1 MPTLETSRP
10 IAAPTDRLGASQW
23 RLIILASLG
32 GALEFYDFVVYGVF
46 AQFIGR
52 AFFSMLDAT
61 MALVLSFA
69 VFAIGYLS
77 RPVGGMVLSW
87 FGDRYGRRR
96 VFIVSVIVVSFST
109 IGMGLVP
116 TYASWGIAA
125 TLTMILLR
133 LIQGFCL
140 GGELPGSITY
150 VVETVPRR
158 AGFVC
163 GIVFF
168 CVNSGVLLAAAVNLA
183 VHAALPPD
191 DVAAYGW
198 RIAFVFGGLIG
209 LLGFW
214 LRRKLEE
221 TPEFA
226 HMKHMAAD
234 HPFAELI
241 RGHARPVI
249 VGALTTCA
257 TAGYNGLLFAHM
269 PAYLDK
275 VLHYDPKS
283 VALAQNVALAVASI
297 GILIVGR
304 ISDAVPR
311 RHLMRAGALLLIV
324 LTMPFYYA
332 AAEHKMDIVLLM
344 ALAGLGA
351 ALINGTFACIIAD
364 MFPTRVRFS
373 GVALSFNLS
382 FTIFSGTAPLI
393 GTWLIARTGDVTAPG
408 YFMLLCAV
416 VTFAATFALKSL
428 GGMIGQQ
435 AGAAHG
441 DRSHVR

>member
-1 MPTLETSRP
+1 MKTVDTATPRGTP
-10 IAAPTDRLGASQW
+10 FDRLSASQW

-52 AFFSMLDAT
+52 AFFSMLEPM
-61 MALVLSFA
+61 MALLLSFA

-77 RPVGGMVLSW
+77 RPIGGAVLSW

-96 VFIVSVIVVSFST
+96 VFIISVIVVSLST

-125 TLTMILLR
+125 TITMVLLR

-150 VVETVPRR
+150 VVETVPLR

-163 GIVFF
+163 GVVFF
-168 CVNSGVLLAAAVNLA
+168 CVNSGVLLAAAVNLSLHSVLSA
-183 VHAALPPD
+183 D
-191 DVAAYGW
+191 DVATYGW
-198 RIAFVFGGLIG
+198 RIAFIFGGLIG
-209 LLGFW
+209 LVGFW

-221 TPEFA
+221 TPEFV
-226 HMKHMAAD
+226 HMKHLAAK
-234 HPFAELI
+234 HPFAELMREHWRAVLLGI
-241 RGHARPVI
+241 
-249 VGALTTCA
+249 LTTCA
-257 TAGYNGLLFAHM
+257 TAAYNGLLFAHM
-269 PAYLDK
+269 PAYLDR
-275 VLHYDPKS
+275 VLHYDPHQ
-283 VALAQNVALAVASI
+283 VAIGQNVALATASI

-304 ISDAVPR
+304 IGDSVPR
-311 RHLMRAGALLLIV
+311 RHLMRAGALLLAI
-324 LTMPFYYA
+324 LAMPFYHA
-332 AAEHKMDIVLLM
+332 AASHSMDLIALM
-344 ALAGLGA
+344 FLGGMGA

-373 GVALSFNLS
+373 GVALAFNLS

-393 GTWLIARTGDVTAPG
+393 GTWAISWTADVAAPG
-408 YFMLLCAV
+408 YFMMLCAL
-416 VTFAATFALKSL
+416 VTFFATFGLKRISGRISPSQTATVTL
-428 GGMIGQQ
+428 GG
-435 AGAAHG
+435 
-441 DRSHVR
+441 

>member
-1 MPTLETSRP
+1 MQNLEAVNVRS
-10 IAAPTDRLGASQW
+10 ASFNRLTAGQW

-52 AFFSMLDAT
+52 AFFSMLDPM
-61 MALVLSFA
+61 MALLLSFA

-77 RPVGGMVLSW
+77 RPIGGAVLSW
-87 FGDRYGRRR
+87 FGDRFGRRR
-96 VFIVSVIVVSFST
+96 VFIVSVIIVSLST

-125 TLTMILLR
+125 TFTMILLR
-133 LIQGFCL
+133 LVQGFCL

-168 CVNSGVLLAAAVNLA
+168 CVNSGVLLAAAVNLG
-183 VHAALPPD
+183 VHAVLTPD

-198 RIAFVFGGLIG
+198 RFAFIFGGVIG

-226 HMKHMAAD
+226 HMKQFASK
-234 HPFAELI
+234 HPFAELM
-241 RGHARPVI
+241 REHWRPVLLGI
-249 VGALTTCA
+249 LTTCA

-275 VLHYDPKS
+275 VLHYDPHQ
-283 VALAQNVALAVASI
+283 VALGQNVALATASI

-304 ISDAVPR
+304 IGDGMSR
-311 RHLMRAGALLLIV
+311 RHLMRAGALLLIM
-324 LTMPFYYA
+324 LAMPFYHA
-332 AAEHKMDIVLLM
+332 AVSHRMDLIALMLLG
-344 ALAGLGA
+344 GLGA

-373 GVALSFNLS
+373 GVALAFNLS
-382 FTIFSGTAPLI
+382 FTLFSGTAPLI
-393 GTWLIARTGDVTAPG
+393 GTWLISRTGDLAAPG
-408 YFMLLCAV
+408 YFMVACASL
-416 VTFAATFALKSL
+416 TFVATFGLKALSGKIVAPAAPATAL
-428 GGMIGQQ
+428 TGG
-435 AGAAHG
+435 
-441 DRSHVR
+441 

>member
-1 MPTLETSRP
+1 MPTLESSTALGASSE
-10 IAAPTDRLGASQW
+10 RLSASQW

-46 AQFIGR
+46 AQFIGA
-52 AFFSMLDAT
+52 AFFSMLDP
-61 MALVLSFA
+61 MMSLVMSFA

-77 RPVGGMVLSW
+77 RPLGGAVLSW

-96 VFIVSVIVVSFST
+96 VFIVSVIVVSLST

-116 TYASWGIAA
+116 TYASWGLAA
-125 TLTMILLR
+125 TFTMIGLR

-168 CVNSGVLLAAAVNLA
+168 CVNSGVLLAALMNLF
-183 VHAALPPD
+183 VHAALAPA
-191 DVAAYGW
+191 DVPAYGW

-226 HMKHMAAD
+226 NMKHLASKR
-234 HPFAELI
+234 PFTELWRKHWRAVVCGI
-241 RGHARPVI
+241 
-249 VGALTTCA
+249 LTTAA

-275 VLHYDPKS
+275 VLHYDPHT
-283 VALAQNVALAVASI
+283 VAIAQNVALATASI
-297 GILIVGR
+297 GILIVGYLG
-304 ISDAVPR
+304 DHVPR
-311 RHLMRAGALLLIV
+311 RLLMRAGALILVV
-324 LTMPFYYA
+324 LSLPFYSVLVA
-332 AAEHKMDIVLLM
+332 HGMDLVTLMLLG
-344 ALAGLGA
+344 GLGA

-373 GVALSFNLS
+373 GVAIAFNLS

-393 GTWLIARTGDVTAPG
+393 GTWLIGKMGTPLAPAWFMTACA
-408 YFMLLCAV
+408 LL
-416 VTFAATFALKSL
+416 TFAATFALKGLS
-428 GGMIGQQ
+428 GKIGV
-435 AGAAHG
+435 AE
-441 DRSHVR
+441 

>member
-1 MPTLETSRP
+1 MQTVKSAT
-10 IAAPTDRLGASQW
+10 AASARAERLSASQW

-52 AFFSMLDAT
+52 AFFSMLDPV
-61 MALVLSFA
+61 MELVLSFA

-77 RPVGGMVLSW
+77 RPIGGMVLSW
-87 FGDRYGRRR
+87 FGDRYGRRK
-96 VFIVSVIVVSFST
+96 VFIISVIVVSLST
-109 IGMGLVP
+109 IGIGLVP
-116 TYASWGIAA
+116 TYATWGIAA
-125 TLTMILLR
+125 TLTMIALR

-168 CVNSGVLLAAAVNLA
+168 CVNSGVLLAATVNLG
-183 VHAALPPD
+183 VHSLLAPA

-198 RIAFVFGGLIG
+198 RIAFIFGGVIG

-226 HMKHMAAD
+226 DMKHMASK
-234 HPFAELI
+234 HPLGELL
-241 RGHARPVI
+241 RDYWKPVLLGI
-249 VGALTTCA
+249 ATTAA

-269 PAYLDK
+269 PAYLSK
-275 VLHYDPKS
+275 VLHYDGQQ
-283 VALAQNVALAVASI
+283 VALGQNVALATASI
-297 GILIVGR
+297 CILLTGR
-304 ISDAVPR
+304 LADAIPR
-311 RHLMRAGALLLIV
+311 RHLMRAGALLLA
-324 LTMPFYYA
+324 LLGMPFYHAVA
-332 AAEHKMDIVLLM
+332 AHQINLIWLM
-344 ALAGLGA
+344 LLAGVGA
-351 ALINGTFACIIAD
+351 GLVNGTFACIIAD

-373 GVALSFNLS
+373 GIALAFNFS

-393 GTWLIARTGDVTAPG
+393 GTWLISRYDDPAAPG
-408 YFMLLCAV
+408 YFLVGCALL
-416 VTFAATFALKSL
+416 TFAATFGLKALSGK
-428 GGMIGQQ
+428 IE
-435 AGAAHG
+435 APAA
-441 DRSHVR
+441 RAVAA

>member
-1 MPTLETSRP
+1 MPTLES
-10 IAAPTDRLGASQW
+10 DRMLDTQHEALTASQW

-46 AQFIGR
+46 AQYIGR
-52 AFFSMLDAT
+52 AFFSMLAPLT
-61 MALVLSFA
+61 ALAMSFA

-77 RPVGGMVLSW
+77 RPLGGAVLSW

-96 VFIVSVIVVSFST
+96 VFIVSVIVVSLST

-125 TLTMILLR
+125 TVTMILLR

-183 VHAALPPD
+183 VHLLLAPS

-221 TPEFA
+221 TPEFSS
-226 HMKHMAAD
+226 MKSIASK
-234 HPFAELI
+234 HPLAELLREHWRAVLFGI
-241 RGHARPVI
+241 AATV
-249 VGALTTCA
+249 A

-269 PAYLDK
+269 PAYLEK
-275 VLHYDPKS
+275 VLHYDARS
-283 VALAQNVALAVASI
+283 VAIGQNLALATASL
-297 GILIVGR
+297 GILVVGR
-304 ISDAVPR
+304 LGDSVSR

-324 LTMPFYYA
+324 LSMPFYRA
-332 AAEHKMDIVLLM
+332 AVAHSMNLSALM
-344 ALAGLGA
+344 ILAGLGA
-351 ALINGTFACIIAD
+351 ALTNGTFACIVAD

-373 GVALSFNLS
+373 GVAIAFNLGM
-382 FTIFSGTAPLI
+382 TIFSGPTPLVA
-393 GTWLIARTGDVTAPG
+393 TWLIGKTGDPTSPG
-408 YFMLLCAV
+408 LLMIACAV
-416 VTFAATFALKSL
+416 ITFAGTFGFKALS
-428 GGMIGQQ
+428 GHIGPR
-435 AGAAHG
+435 AALSVS
-441 DRSHVR
+441 RS

>member
-1 MPTLETSRP
+1 MPSLETSRP
-10 IAAPTDRLGASQW
+10 LAAPADRLSASQW

-52 AFFSMLDAT
+52 AFFSMLDST

-77 RPVGGMVLSW
+77 RPIGGMVLSW

-96 VFIVSVIVVSFST
+96 VFIVSVIIVSLST

-163 GIVFF
+163 GVVFF
-168 CVNSGVLLAAAVNLA
+168 CVNSGVLLAAGVNLA
-183 VHAALPPD
+183 VHLALAPA
-191 DVAAYGW
+191 DVAVYGW
-198 RIAFVFGGLIG
+198 RIAFIFGGLIG

-226 HMKHMAAD
+226 SMKSMASK
-234 HPFAELI
+234 HPLAELLREHWKAVLFGI
-241 RGHARPVI
+241 AASV
-249 VGALTTCA
+249 A
-257 TAGYNGLLFAHM
+257 TACYNGLLFAHM
-269 PAYLDK
+269 PAYLEK
-275 VLHYDPKS
+275 VLHYDPRS
-283 VALAQNVALAVASI
+283 VAIGQNLALGTASL
-297 GILIVGR
+297 GILLVGR
-304 ISDAVPR
+304 LGDSVSR
-311 RHLMRAGALLLIV
+311 RHLMRAGALVLILLSV
-324 LTMPFYYA
+324 PFYRA
-332 AAEHKMDIVLLM
+332 VVAHSMSLTALM
-344 ALAGLGA
+344 LLAGLGA
-351 ALINGTFACIIAD
+351 ALTNGTFACIIAD

-373 GVALSFNLS
+373 GVAIAFNLGM
-382 FTIFSGTAPLI
+382 TIFSGPTPLVA
-393 GTWLIARTGDVTAPG
+393 TWLIGRTGDAAAPG
-408 YFMLLCAV
+408 FLMVACAII
-416 VTFAATFALKSL
+416 TFAGTFGFKALSGHIRPRDATSAF
-428 GGMIGQQ
+428 
-435 AGAAHG
+435 H
-441 DRSHVR
+441 

>member
-1 MPTLETSRP
+1 MMPTLETTPARSVP
-10 IAAPTDRLGASQW
+10 FDRLSASQW

-52 AFFSMLDAT
+52 AFFSMLDPT
-61 MALVLSFA
+61 MALLLSFA

-77 RPVGGMVLSW
+77 RPIGGAVLSW

-96 VFIVSVIVVSFST
+96 VFIVSVIVVSLST

-125 TLTMILLR
+125 TVAMVLLR

-168 CVNSGVLLAAAVNLA
+168 CVNSGVLLAAAVNLG
-183 VHAALPPD
+183 VHALLTPD

-198 RIAFVFGGLIG
+198 RIAFIFGGMIG

-226 HMKHMAAD
+226 QMKGMAAK
-234 HPFAELI
+234 HPFAELM
-241 RGHARPVI
+241 RDYWRPVLI
-249 VGALTTCA
+249 GVLTTAA
-257 TAGYNGLLFAHM
+257 TAAYNGLLFAHM

-275 VLHYDPKS
+275 VLHYDPRQ
-283 VALAQNVALAVASI
+283 VALGQNVALATASI
-297 GILIVGR
+297 GILLVGR
-304 ISDAVPR
+304 LGDSVAR

-324 LTMPFYYA
+324 LTMPFYHA
-332 AAEHKMDIVLLM
+332 AAGHRIDLIALM
-344 ALAGLGA
+344 FLGGLGA

-373 GVALSFNLS
+373 GVALAFNLS
-382 FTIFSGTAPLI
+382 FTIFSGTAPLV
-393 GTWLIARTGDVTAPG
+393 GTWLIARTGDAAAPG
-408 YFMLLCAV
+408 YFMVACAAL
-416 VTFAATFALKSL
+416 TLAATFGLKSL
-428 GGMIGQQ
+428 SGRIGAPGLAMASVEQ
-435 AGAAHG
+435 
-441 DRSHVR
+441 

>member
-1 MPTLETSRP
+1 MPTFDSSQPL
-10 IAAPTDRLGASQW
+10 AAPADRPSINQW

-46 AQFIGR
+46 AQYIGR
-52 AFFSMLDAT
+52 AFFSMLDST

-77 RPVGGMVLSW
+77 RPIGGLVLSW
-87 FGDRYGRRR
+87 FGDRHGRRR
-96 VFIVSVIVVSFST
+96 VFIVSVMIVSLST

-183 VHAALPPD
+183 VHMLLPPP

-226 HMKHMAAD
+226 RMKNMASKR
-234 HPFAELI
+234 PLTELL
-241 RGHARPVI
+241 REHWRAVVFGVTAAV
-249 VGALTTCA
+249 A

-269 PAYLDK
+269 PAYLEK
-275 VLHYDPKS
+275 LLHYDARN
-283 VALAQNVALAVASI
+283 VAIAQNLALGTASI
-297 GILIVGR
+297 GILLVGR
-304 ISDAVPR
+304 LGDWIPR
-311 RHLMRAGALLLIV
+311 RHLMRVGALLLI
-324 LTMPFYYA
+324 LLSMPFYNA
-332 AAEHKMDIVLLM
+332 VVAHRMNLM
-344 ALAGLGA
+344 TLMFLAGLGA

-373 GVALSFNLS
+373 GIALSFNLGM
-382 FTIFSGTAPLI
+382 TIFSGPAPLVA
-393 GTWLIARTGDVTAPG
+393 TWLIRQTGNLASPGYLMITCAAITLAGTFGFASLSGNIGART
-408 YFMLLCAV
+408 
-416 VTFAATFALKSL
+416 ALP
-428 GGMIGQQ
+428 
-435 AGAAHG
+435 A
-441 DRSHVR
+441 SHS

>member
-1 MPTLETSRP
+1 MPTLESRALGTSNE
-10 IAAPTDRLGASQW
+10 RLSASQW

-52 AFFSMLDAT
+52 AFFSMLDP
-61 MALVLSFA
+61 MVALVMSFA

-77 RPVGGMVLSW
+77 RPIGGAVLSW
-87 FGDRYGRRR
+87 FGDRYGRRK
-96 VFIVSVIVVSFST
+96 VFIVSVIVVSLST

-116 TYASWGIAA
+116 TYASWGLAA
-125 TLTMILLR
+125 TFTMIGLR

-168 CVNSGVLLAAAVNLA
+168 CVNFGVLLAAAVNLA
-183 VHAALPPD
+183 VHAVLPADAVPL
-191 DVAAYGW
+191 YGW
-198 RIAFVFGGLIG
+198 RIAFIFGGVIG

-226 HMKHMAAD
+226 HMKGMASK
-234 HPFAELI
+234 HPFAELM
-241 RGHARPVI
+241 REHWRAVLLGI
-249 VGALTTCA
+249 VTTAA
-257 TAGYNGLLFAHM
+257 TAAYNGLLFAHM

-275 VLHYDPKS
+275 VLHYEPRT
-283 VALAQNVALAVASI
+283 VALAQNIALATASI

-311 RHLMRAGALLLIV
+311 RHLMRAGAFLLIV
-324 LTMPFYYA
+324 LSIPFYNA
-332 AAEHKMDIVLLM
+332 AVAHHFDLIVLML
-344 ALAGLGA
+344 LGGLGA

-373 GVALSFNLS
+373 GVAISFNLS

-393 GTWLIARTGDVTAPG
+393 GTWLIERTGDLSAPA
-408 YFMLLCAV
+408 YFMVGCAIL
-416 VTFAATFALKSL
+416 TFFATFALK
-428 GGMIGQQ
+428 GMSGKIGV
-435 AGAAHG
+435 A
-441 DRSHVR
+441 

>member
-1 MPTLETSRP
+1 MPTLESSP
-10 IAAPTDRLGASQW
+10 ALGVSSQRLSASQW

-46 AQFIGR
+46 AQFIGA
-52 AFFSMLDAT
+52 AFFSMLDP
-61 MALVLSFA
+61 MMSLVMSFA

-77 RPVGGMVLSW
+77 RPLGGAVLSW

-96 VFIVSVIVVSFST
+96 VFIVSVIVVSLST

-116 TYASWGIAA
+116 TYASWGLAA
-125 TLTMILLR
+125 TFMMIGLR

-150 VVETVPRR
+150 VVETVPLR

-168 CVNSGVLLAAAVNLA
+168 CVNSGVLLAALVNLF
-183 VHAALPPD
+183 VHAALAPA
-191 DVAAYGW
+191 DVPVYGW

-226 HMKHMAAD
+226 DMKHLASK
-234 HPFAELI
+234 HPFTELW
-241 RGHARPVI
+241 REHWRAVV
-249 VGALTTCA
+249 VGILTTAA
-257 TAGYNGLLFAHM
+257 TAAYNGLLFAHM
-269 PAYLDK
+269 PAYLDR
-275 VLHYDPKS
+275 VLHYDPHT
-283 VALAQNVALAVASI
+283 VALAQNVALATASL
-297 GILIVGR
+297 GILIVGYVGD
-304 ISDAVPR
+304 SVPR
-311 RHLMRAGALLLIV
+311 RYLMRAGALILILLSLPFYSALVAHSMDLIV
-324 LTMPFYYA
+324 LM
-332 AAEHKMDIVLLM
+332 MLG
-344 ALAGLGA
+344 GLGA
-351 ALINGTFACIIAD
+351 ALINGTFACIIAE

-373 GVALSFNLS
+373 GVAIAFNLS

-393 GTWLIARTGDVTAPG
+393 GTWLIGKTGAPSAPAW
-408 YFMLLCAV
+408 FMMACALL
-416 VTFAATFALKSL
+416 TFVGTFPLKRL
-428 GGMIGQQ
+428 GGKIGV
-435 AGAAHG
+435 AA
-441 DRSHVR
+441 

>member
-1 MPTLETSRP
+1 MMQNLESANARDASFDSLTR
-10 IAAPTDRLGASQW
+10 SQW

-52 AFFSMLDAT
+52 AFFSMLDPM

-77 RPVGGMVLSW
+77 RPLGGAVLSW

-96 VFIVSVIVVSFST
+96 VFIVSVIVVSLST

-116 TYASWGIAA
+116 TYASWGLAA
-125 TLTMILLR
+125 TFTMILLR
-133 LIQGFCL
+133 LVQGFCL

-168 CVNSGVLLAAAVNLA
+168 CVNSGVLLAAAVNLG
-183 VHAALPPD
+183 VHAVLTPD

-198 RIAFVFGGLIG
+198 RFAFIFGGVIG

-226 HMKHMAAD
+226 HMKHIASK
-234 HPFAELI
+234 HPFAELMQE
-241 RGHARPVI
+241 HWRPVLLGI
-249 VGALTTCA
+249 LTTAA

-275 VLHYDPKS
+275 VLHYDPHE
-283 VALAQNVALAVASI
+283 VALGQNVALATASI
-297 GILIVGR
+297 GILIIGR
-304 ISDAVPR
+304 IGDSMPR

-324 LTMPFYYA
+324 LTMPFYHA
-332 AAEHKMDIVLLM
+332 AVSHRMDLIVLML
-344 ALAGLGA
+344 LGGLGA

-373 GVALSFNLS
+373 GVALAFNLS

-393 GTWLIARTGDVTAPG
+393 GTWLIARTGNLAAPG
-408 YFMLLCAV
+408 YFMVACAV
-416 VTFAATFALKSL
+416 LTFVATFGLKALSGK
-428 GGMIGQQ
+428 I
-435 AGAAHG
+435 AALPAAA
-441 DRSHVR
+441 

>member
-1 MPTLETSRP
+1 MPTLESSP
-10 IAAPTDRLGASQW
+10 ALGVSPARLTAGQW
-23 RLIILASLG
+23 RLIVLASLG

-46 AQFIGR
+46 AQFIGA
-52 AFFSMLDAT
+52 AFFSMLDP
-61 MALVLSFA
+61 MMSLVMSFA

-77 RPVGGMVLSW
+77 RPIGGAVLSW
-87 FGDRYGRRR
+87 FGDRFGRRR
-96 VFIVSVIVVSFST
+96 VFIVSVIVVSLST

-116 TYASWGIAA
+116 PYASWGLAA
-125 TLTMILLR
+125 TFTMIGLR
-133 LIQGFCL
+133 LVQGFCL

-168 CVNSGVLLAAAVNLA
+168 CVNSGVLLAAIMNLV
-183 VHAALPPD
+183 VHAALTPAQVP
-191 DVAAYGW
+191 AYGW

-226 HMKHMAAD
+226 HMKGLASK
-234 HPFAELI
+234 HPFAELW
-241 RGHARPVI
+241 REHWRAVVAGV
-249 VGALTTCA
+249 VTTAA

-275 VLHYDPKS
+275 VLHYEPHTIA
-283 VALAQNVALAVASI
+283 VAQNVALATASL
-297 GILIVGR
+297 GILVVGW
-304 ISDAVPR
+304 IGDSVPR
-311 RHLMRAGALLLIV
+311 RLLMRAGALLLIA
-324 LTMPFYYA
+324 LSLPFYA
-332 AAEHKMDIVLLM
+332 ALVAHRMDLVVLML
-344 ALAGLGA
+344 LGGLGA

-373 GVALSFNLS
+373 GVAIAFNLS

-393 GTWLIARTGDVTAPG
+393 GTWLIGRTGAALAPA
-408 YFMLLCAV
+408 YFMIACAAL
-416 VTFAATFALKSL
+416 TFIGTFALKRLS
-428 GGMIGQQ
+428 GKIV
-435 AGAAHG
+435 H
-441 DRSHVR
+441 S

>member
-1 MPTLETSRP
+1 MPTLETTTARG
-10 IAAPTDRLGASQW
+10 APFDRLSASQW

-52 AFFSMLDAT
+52 AFFSMLDPT
-61 MALVLSFA
+61 MALLLSFA

-77 RPVGGMVLSW
+77 RPIGGAVLSW

-96 VFIVSVIVVSFST
+96 VFIVSVIVVSLST

-125 TLTMILLR
+125 TVTMVLLR

-168 CVNSGVLLAAAVNLA
+168 CVNSGVLLAAAVNLG
-183 VHAALPPD
+183 VHAILAPD

-198 RIAFVFGGLIG
+198 RIAFIFGGLIG

-226 HMKHMAAD
+226 QMKNMSSK
-234 HPFAELI
+234 HPFAELM
-241 RGHARPVI
+241 RDYWRPVLI
-249 VGALTTCA
+249 GVLTTAA
-257 TAGYNGLLFAHM
+257 TAAYNGLLFAHM

-275 VLHYDPKS
+275 VLHYDPRQ
-283 VALAQNVALAVASI
+283 VALGQNVALATASI
-297 GILIVGR
+297 GILLVGR
-304 ISDAVPR
+304 LGDSVAR
-311 RHLMRAGALLLIV
+311 RHLMRAGAVLLIV
-324 LTMPFYYA
+324 LTMPFYHA
-332 AAEHKMDIVLLM
+332 AVGHRIDLIALM
-344 ALAGLGA
+344 FVGGLGA

-373 GVALSFNLS
+373 GIALAFNLS
-382 FTIFSGTAPLI
+382 FTIFSGTAPLV
-393 GTWLIARTGDVTAPG
+393 GTWLIKRTGDAAAPG
-408 YFMLLCAV
+408 YFMVACAV
-416 VTFAATFALKSL
+416 LTLVATFGLKSL
-428 GGMIGQQ
+428 SGRIGEPGLVAASGG
-435 AGAAHG
+435 
-441 DRSHVR
+441 R

>member
-1 MPTLETSRP
+1 MPTLESSP
-10 IAAPTDRLGASQW
+10 ALGVSHARLTAGQW
-23 RLIILASLG
+23 RLIVLASLG

-46 AQFIGR
+46 AQFIGA
-52 AFFSMLDAT
+52 AFFSMLDP
-61 MALVLSFA
+61 MMSLVMSFA

-77 RPVGGMVLSW
+77 RPIGGAVLSW
-87 FGDRYGRRR
+87 FGDRFGRRR
-96 VFIVSVIVVSFST
+96 VFIVSVIVVSLST

-116 TYASWGIAA
+116 PYASWGLAA
-125 TLTMILLR
+125 TFTMIGLR
-133 LIQGFCL
+133 LVQGFCL

-168 CVNSGVLLAAAVNLA
+168 CVNSGVLLAAIMNLV
-183 VHAALPPD
+183 VHAALTPAQVP
-191 DVAAYGW
+191 AYGW

-226 HMKHMAAD
+226 HMKGLASK
-234 HPFAELI
+234 HPFAELW
-241 RGHARPVI
+241 REHWRAVVAGV
-249 VGALTTCA
+249 VTTAA

-275 VLHYDPKS
+275 VLHYEPHTIA
-283 VALAQNVALAVASI
+283 VAQNVALAMASL
-297 GILIVGR
+297 GILVVGW
-304 ISDAVPR
+304 IGDSVPR
-311 RHLMRAGALLLIV
+311 RLLMRAGALLLIA
-324 LTMPFYYA
+324 LSLPFYA
-332 AAEHKMDIVLLM
+332 ALVAHRMDLVVLML
-344 ALAGLGA
+344 LGGLGA

-373 GVALSFNLS
+373 GVAIAFNLS

-393 GTWLIARTGDVTAPG
+393 GTWLIGRTGATVAPA
-408 YFMLLCAV
+408 YFMIACAAL
-416 VTFAATFALKSL
+416 TFIGTFALKRLS
-428 GGMIGQQ
+428 GKIV
-435 AGAAHG
+435 H
-441 DRSHVR
+441 S

>member
-1 MPTLETSRP
+1 MPTLDSSQP
-10 IAAPTDRLGASQW
+10 LAAPADRLSASQW

-46 AQFIGR
+46 AQYIGR
-52 AFFSMLDAT
+52 AFFSMLDST

-77 RPVGGMVLSW
+77 RPIGGVVLSW

-96 VFIVSVIVVSFST
+96 VFIVSVMIVSLST

-125 TLTMILLR
+125 TLTIILLR

-168 CVNSGVLLAAAVNLA
+168 CVNSGVLLAAAVNLV
-183 VHAALPPD
+183 VHMVLAPP

-226 HMKHMAAD
+226 RMKNMASKQ
-234 HPFAELI
+234 PLAELLREHWRAVLFGI
-241 RGHARPVI
+241 AAAV
-249 VGALTTCA
+249 A

-269 PAYLDK
+269 PAYLEK
-275 VLHYDPKS
+275 LLHYDARS
-283 VALAQNVALAVASI
+283 VAIAQNLALGTASL
-297 GILIVGR
+297 GILLVGR
-304 ISDAVPR
+304 LGDRVPR

-324 LTMPFYYA
+324 LSMPFYNTVVA
-332 AAEHKMDIVLLM
+332 HRMDLM
-344 ALAGLGA
+344 TLMFLAGLGA

-373 GVALSFNLS
+373 GIALAFNLGM
-382 FTIFSGTAPLI
+382 TIFSGPAPLVA
-393 GTWLIARTGDVTAPG
+393 TWLIRQTGNLASPG
-408 YFMLLCAV
+408 YLMIACAAI
-416 VTFAATFALKSL
+416 TFVGTFGFASLSGNIGARAALPAS
-428 GGMIGQQ
+428 
-435 AGAAHG
+435 
-441 DRSHVR
+441 RS

>member
-1 MPTLETSRP
+1 MPTLESSP
-10 IAAPTDRLGASQW
+10 VLGAAKERLTVSQM

-46 AQFIGR
+46 AQFIGA
-52 AFFSMLDAT
+52 AFFSMLDP
-61 MALVLSFA
+61 MMSLVMSFA

-77 RPVGGMVLSW
+77 RPVGGAVLSW

-96 VFIVSVIVVSFST
+96 VFIVSVIVVSLST

-116 TYASWGIAA
+116 TYSSWGLAA
-125 TLTMILLR
+125 TFTMIGLR

-158 AGFVC
+158 AGYVC

-168 CVNSGVLLAAAVNLA
+168 CVNSGVLLAASMNLF
-183 VHAALPPD
+183 VHSALAPSQVPI
-191 DVAAYGW
+191 YGW
-198 RIAFVFGGLIG
+198 RIAFVFGGLVG

-226 HMKHMAAD
+226 EMKHLASK
-234 HPFAELI
+234 HPFAELWREHWRAVVLGI
-241 RGHARPVI
+241 A
-249 VGALTTCA
+249 TTAA

-275 VLHYDPKS
+275 VLRYDPHT
-283 VALAQNVALAVASI
+283 VAVAQNVALATASL
-297 GILIVGR
+297 GILIVGY
-304 ISDAVPR
+304 IGDSMPR
-311 RHLMRAGALLLIV
+311 RYLMRAGALVLVVLSMPFYATLVAHGMDLIV
-324 LTMPFYYA
+324 LM
-332 AAEHKMDIVLLM
+332 LLG
-344 ALAGLGA
+344 GLGA

-373 GVALSFNLS
+373 GIAITFNLS

-393 GTWLIARTGDVTAPG
+393 GTWLIGKTGSSAAPA
-408 YFMLLCAV
+408 YFMIACAAL
-416 VTFAATFALKSL
+416 TFVGTFFLKRVS
-428 GGMIGQQ
+428 GNI
-435 AGAAHG
+435 GAAG
-441 DRSHVR
+441 

>member
-1 MPTLETSRP
+1 MPTLESSP
-10 IAAPTDRLGASQW
+10 ALGASNDRLTAGQW

-46 AQFIGR
+46 AQFIG
-52 AFFSMLDAT
+52 ATFFSMLDP
-61 MALVLSFA
+61 MMSLVMSFA

-77 RPVGGMVLSW
+77 RPIGGAVLSW

-96 VFIVSVIVVSFST
+96 VFIVSVIVVSLST

-116 TYASWGIAA
+116 PYASWGIAA
-125 TLTMILLR
+125 TFTMIGLR

-168 CVNSGVLLAAAVNLA
+168 CVNSGVLLAAIMNLV
-183 VHAALPPD
+183 VHATLTPAQVP
-191 DVAAYGW
+191 AYGW

-226 HMKHMAAD
+226 HMKGLASK
-234 HPFAELI
+234 HPFAELW
-241 RGHARPVI
+241 REHWRAVV
-249 VGALTTCA
+249 VGVLTTAA

-275 VLHYDPKS
+275 VLHYEPHTI
-283 VALAQNVALAVASI
+283 AIAQNVALATASL
-297 GILIVGR
+297 GILIVGW
-304 ISDAVPR
+304 IGDSVPR
-311 RHLMRAGALLLIV
+311 RLLMRAGALLLIV
-324 LTMPFYYA
+324 LSLPFYA
-332 AAEHKMDIVLLM
+332 ALAAHQMDLIVLML
-344 ALAGLGA
+344 LGGLGA

-373 GVALSFNLS
+373 GVAIAFNLS

-393 GTWLIARTGDVTAPG
+393 GTWLIGKTGATIAPA
-408 YFMLLCAV
+408 YFMIACAV
-416 VTFAATFALKSL
+416 LTFIGTFALKRLS
-428 GGMIGQQ
+428 GQIAQ
-435 AGAAHG
+435 PAH
-441 DRSHVR
+441 S

>member
-1 MPTLETSRP
+1 MPTLESSP
-10 IAAPTDRLGASQW
+10 PLGASSERLTASQW
-23 RLIILASLG
+23 RLIVLASLG

-46 AQFIGR
+46 AQFIGA
-52 AFFSMLDAT
+52 AFFSMLDP
-61 MALVLSFA
+61 MMSLVMSFA

-77 RPVGGMVLSW
+77 RPIGGAVLSW

-96 VFIVSVIVVSFST
+96 VFIVSVIVVSLST

-116 TYASWGIAA
+116 TYASWGLAA
-125 TLTMILLR
+125 TVTMIGLR

-168 CVNSGVLLAAAVNLA
+168 CVNSGVLLAAIMNLV
-183 VHAALPPD
+183 VHAALTPEQVP
-191 DVAAYGW
+191 AYGW

-226 HMKHMAAD
+226 HMKGLASK
-234 HPFAELI
+234 HPFAELW
-241 RGHARPVI
+241 REHWRAVVLGV
-249 VGALTTCA
+249 VTTAA

-275 VLHYDPKS
+275 VLHYEPHT
-283 VALAQNVALAVASI
+283 VAVAQNVALATASL
-297 GILIVGR
+297 GILVVGWLGDS
-304 ISDAVPR
+304 IPR
-311 RHLMRAGALLLIV
+311 RLLMRAGALLLIV
-324 LTMPFYYA
+324 LALPFYA
-332 AAEHKMDIVLLM
+332 ALVAHQMDLIVLML
-344 ALAGLGA
+344 LGGLGA

-373 GVALSFNLS
+373 GVAIAFNLS

-393 GTWLIARTGDVTAPG
+393 GTWLIGKTGTTVAPA
-408 YFMLLCAV
+408 YFMIACAV
-416 VTFAATFALKSL
+416 LTFIGTFPLKRMSGKIVGRTAA
-428 GGMIGQQ
+428 
-435 AGAAHG
+435 AAAIL
-441 DRSHVR
+441 D